1 MVNTKNFQKFASN
14 IAAKNSS
21 FKFANFKKFADV
33 DQNALKNT
41 VTNAWT
47 QGYQDTY
54 DEDNPWLSLNGAA
67 TNLGRIGSSLWSSA
81 KTGVGNLFQDSGVSM
96 KDAFKNQYANYTKDV
111 VDSSLKSAD
120 KLVDKVS
127 RSAGDKFR
135 QAQEIAQIYRASGKP
150 IPPQVEQLL
159 AEAKVLDDSTSAY
172 WLPSSRDAK
181 GFQKN
186 IQDRANAYQKELQN
200 NMMRSTNTQ
209 KRISQELVN
218 KAKTDFNKLDGWE
231 KIKIIFQKLLTS
243 LGIRIPKDWALNAFM
258 QRQRNDAYD
267 YLVKQKRIPQEM
279 MLNSLANSRFD
290 PYNFRSRQRFFNK
303 TTEDFDELNAN
314 YSSGTVHPEV
324 ANYLNRTIS

>member
-1 MVNTKNFQKFASN
+1 MLNTKNFQKFASSN
-14 IAAKNSS
+14 VVKNSS
-21 FKFANFKKFADV
+21 FKFANFKKFADI
-33 DQNALKNT
+33 DQNALENTTKNT
-41 VTNAWT
+41 WI
-47 QGYQDTY
+47 QGYQDVY
-54 DEDNPWLSLNGAA
+54 DNAHPWLSLSGAA
-67 TNLGRIGSSLWSSA
+67 TNLGRIGSSLWSA
-81 KTGVGNLFQDSGVSM
+81 TKTGVGNLFQDSGVSM
-96 KDAFKNQYANYTKDV
+96 KDAFKNRYGNYTKDV
-111 VDSSLKSAD
+111 VDSNLGLAD
-120 KLVDKVS
+120 NLVNNVS
-127 RSAGDKFR
+127 RSAGDRFR
-135 QAQEIAQIYRASGKP
+135 QAQEIAQSYRAAGKP

-159 AEAKVLDDSTSAY
+159 AETKVLDDSTSAY
-172 WLPSSRDAK
+172 WLSSSQDPK

-186 IQDRANAYQKELQN
+186 IQDRVSAYQKELQN

-279 MLNSLANSRFD
+279 MLNSLANSQFD
-290 PYNFRSRQRFFNK
+290 PYDFRFRQRFFNK
-303 TTEDFDELNAN
+303 TPEDFDELNSS
-314 YSSGTVHPEV
+314 YSSGTVHPDV